1 MWAKTKNSGFTIVEL
16 LIVIVV
22 IAILAAIT
30 IVAYN
35 GIQVRAENTKT
46 IQGVSQYVK
55 AIQSYNSLKG
65 YYPIEPTNYPCLGPM
80 VSGTS
85 CARLS
90 GSNTCTGSVGDGG
103 AATQTTFDTSIKE
116 VLSGTLPSL
125 SSQKMNCA
133 GNIYAGG
140 YYRPSTGTTAQIV
153 YYLKGDEPCAG
164 IGGVQS
170 FTKTQQE
177 EITRCVATLPTLP

>member
-46 IQGVSQYVK
+46 VQGVSQYVK
-55 AIQSYNSLKG
+55 AIHNYNSLKG
-65 YYPIEPTNYPCLGPM
+65 SYPVESAYPCLGPM
-80 VSGTS
+80 VSGVT
-85 CARLS
+85 CARIS
-90 GSNTCTGSVGDGG
+90 GSSTCTGSVGDGG
-103 AATQTTFDTSIKE
+103 AATQTTFDNSIKE
-116 VLSGTLPSL
+116 VISGILPSL
-125 SSQKMNCA
+125 SSQRMNCS
-133 GNIYAGG
+133 GNVYAGG
-140 YYRPSTGTTAQIV
+140 YYRPSTGSTAQIV
-153 YYLKGDEPCAG
+153 YYLKGDESCSG

-177 EITRCVATLPTLP
+177 EITRCVATLPPLP